1 MVKIFLL
8 CLYTLFLN
16 CTVQNQNGETDMQ
29 TKIQE
34 IYQEIQTPHKYGIVL
49 KHRNGHKLD
58 CPSIFRYADKWYM
71 TYIIF
76 DGNGYQTALAESED
90 LLYWHEKGVILGFKN
105 STWDASQVG
114 GYIALQDYRWEGS
127 YKLLEYK
134 NRYWMSYLGGALKG
148 YETDPLSIGI
158 AWTHTPHL
166 PEEWHRLECNPVLTP
181 DQPDARPFERATLYK
196 SHIIYDKD
204 RNLGYPF
211 VMFYNAR
218 QKGNW
223 IERIGIAVSEDM
235 IKWERFGEN
244 AVIDNASGISGDP
257 QITKI
262 EDTWVMFYFGYK
274 WKPQAFDTFA
284 ISNDLI
290 HWTKWQGDHLIAPS
304 EPWDE
309 TFAHKPFIVKHRG
322 IVYHFYCAVGKE
334 GRVIALATSKKL
346 K

>member
-1 MVKIFLL
+1 MVKIILL
-8 CLYTLFLN
+8 TLYSLFLN
-16 CTVQNQNGETDMQ
+16 CIVQDQNSEIDMQ

-34 IYQEIQTPHKYGIVL
+34 IYQKIQTPHKYGIVL
-49 KHRNGHKLD
+49 KHRDGHKLD

-90 LLYWHEKGVILGFKN
+90 LLHWHEKGVILGFKK
-105 STWDASQVG
+105 STWDANQVG
-114 GYIALQDYRWEGS
+114 GYIALQDYRWGGS
-127 YKLLEYK
+127 YKLLDYK

-158 AWTHTPHL
+158 AWTQTPHL
-166 PEEWHRLECNPVLTP
+166 PGEWHRLECNPVLTP
-181 DQPDARPFERATLYK
+181 DQADARPFERATLYK

-204 RNLGYPF
+204 KNLGHPF

-218 QKGNW
+218 QKGDW
-223 IERIGIAVSEDM
+223 IERIGIAVSDDM
-235 IKWERFGEN
+235 IKWERFGDN
-244 AVIDNASGISGDP
+244 AVIDNGSGISGDP

-262 EDTWVMFYFGYK
+262 GDIWVMFYFGYR
-274 WKPQAFDTFA
+274 WKPRAFDTFA

-290 HWTKWQGDHLIAPS
+290 HWTKWQGEHLIEPS

-309 TFAHKPFIVKHRG
+309 TFAHKPFIIKHGG

-346 K
+346 T

>member
-1 MVKIFLL
+1 MVKIILL
-8 CLYTLFLN
+8 TLYSLFLN
-16 CTVQNQNGETDMQ
+16 CIVQDQNSEIDMQ

-34 IYQEIQTPHKYGIVL
+34 IYQKIQTPHKYGIVL
-49 KHRNGHKLD
+49 KHRDGHKLD

-76 DGNGYQTALAESED
+76 DGNGYQTALAESQD
-90 LLYWHEKGVILGFKN
+90 LLHWHEKGVILGFKK
-105 STWDASQVG
+105 STWDANQVG
-114 GYIALQDYRWEGS
+114 GYIALQDYRWGGS
-127 YKLLEYK
+127 YKLLDYK

-158 AWTHTPHL
+158 AWTQTPHL
-166 PEEWHRLECNPVLTP
+166 PGEWHRLECNPVLTP
-181 DQPDARPFERATLYK
+181 DQADARPFERATLYK

-204 RNLGYPF
+204 KNLGHPF

-218 QKGNW
+218 QKGDW
-223 IERIGIAVSEDM
+223 IERIGIAVSDDM
-235 IKWERFGEN
+235 IKWERFGDN
-244 AVIDNASGISGDP
+244 AVIDNGSGISGDP

-262 EDTWVMFYFGYK
+262 GDIWVMFYFGYR
-274 WKPQAFDTFA
+274 WKPRAFDTFA

-290 HWTKWQGDHLIAPS
+290 HWTKWQGEHLIEPS

-309 TFAHKPFIVKHRG
+309 TFAHKPFIIKHGG

-346 K
+346 N

>member
-1 MVKIFLL
+1 
-8 CLYTLFLN
+8 
-16 CTVQNQNGETDMQ
+16 MQ
-29 TKIQE
+29 TKIQK

-49 KHRNGHKLD
+49 KHRDGHKLD

-76 DGNGYQTALAESED
+76 DGNGYQTALAESKD
-90 LLYWHEKGVILGFKN
+90 LLHWHEKGVILGFKN
-105 STWDASQVG
+105 STWDANQVG
-114 GYIALQDYRWEGS
+114 GYIALQDYRWGGS
-127 YKLLEYK
+127 YKLLDYK

-158 AWTHTPHL
+158 AWTQTPHL
-166 PEEWHRLECNPVLTP
+166 PGEWHRLECNPVLTP
-181 DQPDARPFERATLYK
+181 DQPDARFFERATLYK

-204 RNLGYPF
+204 KNLGHPF

-218 QKGNW
+218 QKGDW
-223 IERIGIAVSEDM
+223 IERIGIAVSDDM
-235 IKWERFGEN
+235 IKWDRFGDN
-244 AVIDNASGISGDP
+244 AVIDNGFGISGDP

-262 EDTWVMFYFGYK
+262 GDIWVMFYFGYR

-290 HWTKWQGDHLIAPS
+290 HWTKWQGEHLIAPS

-309 TFAHKPFIVKHRG
+309 TFAHKPFIVKHNE